1 LSNISWKLMA
11 WLNVSC
17 EAGCQ
22 IAVTSPSQCIWSV
35 SAAAPPLAGG
45 ALLAA
50 VVGAALGGAEPAA
63 LGAVD
68 ADG

>member
-1 LSNISWKLMA
+1 
-11 WLNVSC
+11 
-17 EAGCQ
+17 
-22 IAVTSPSQCIWSV
+22 V

-50 VVGAALGGAEPAA
+50 VVGAALGDAEPAA